1 MYLRGF
7 VVALRCNPVYH
18 DLEQMKN
25 IVWMRPDQTGREWK
39 RRMGREPEKLPCT
52 RCFPELNCTTMTCT
66 WRTATRSRRLC
77 MGLPCFLTNKN
88 RKTGQFFVEGKERD
102 GCGDKKVNA
111 IVARMEERITDTSL
125 IVENRN
131 TCDDN
136 SQTVPLTEKQIAE
149 LRACAAK

>member
-25 IVWMRPDQTGREWK
+25 IVWMRTDQTGREWK
-39 RRMGREPEKLPCT
+39 RRMGRGPEKLPCT
-52 RCFPELNCTTMTCT
+52 RCFPELYYTTMTCT

-102 GCGDKKVNA
+102 MEVEIECDCGSHARKDNRHKFNCGKK
-111 IVARMEERITDTSL
+111 EHL
-125 IVENRN
+125 
-131 TCDDN
+131 
-136 SQTVPLTEKQIAE
+136 
-149 LRACAAK
+149 